1 MLFRLRLYRLLLTI
15 AVFLLPYPAFEIGR
29 GLWAIAWR
37 HVGRPALFP
46 QHSQLVLVLISCFV
60 WALISQH
67 YKLTSVDEL
76 FREHT
81 GAKGAF
87 SSCIVT
93 GAILLG
99 GLYFT
104 QNSLFPRGLF
114 ICCMIVLLCIT
125 VLLRAL
131 FRYLLREKF
140 SGGRP
145 TRIVLVGADQFANE
159 TAVRLNLLP
168 YARCQVVACIRLPGQ
183 QVAVKVCPI
192 YEFDEIDTLHGEKSA
207 EEVVIAVHPA
217 EFAVVPQLLTAL
229 EKLCVPVRT
238 VVDLGEGV
246 VVRERLFQLGRMQML
261 DLTTTPT
268 DSIIYAVLKRSFDI
282 SFATLVLVLASPV
295 MLLTAILIKLTS
307 PGTIL
312 FVQERIGLNG
322 LPFHM
327 YKFRT
332 MRLSSPD
339 ESDVRWTTENDPR
352 RTSIGGFLRRSSLD
366 ELPQFFNV
374 LKGEMS
380 VVGPRPERPFFVKKF
395 LQEFASYNHRHC
407 LKVGITGWAQVN
419 GWRGDTPIDKRLEYD
434 LYYLQNWSFSF
445 DLRIIAMTVVAEVM
459 SRRGY

>member
-140 SGGRP
+140 S
-145 TRIVLVGADQFANE
+145 
-159 TAVRLNLLP
+159 
-168 YARCQVVACIRLPGQ
+168 
-183 QVAVKVCPI
+183 
-192 YEFDEIDTLHGEKSA
+192 S
-207 EEVVIAVHPA
+207 
-217 EFAVVPQLLTAL
+217 
-229 EKLCVPVRT
+229 
-238 VVDLGEGV
+238 
-246 VVRERLFQLGRMQML
+246 
-261 DLTTTPT
+261 
-268 DSIIYAVLKRSFDI
+268 
-282 SFATLVLVLASPV
+282 
-295 MLLTAILIKLTS
+295 
-307 PGTIL
+307 
-312 FVQERIGLNG
+312 
-322 LPFHM
+322 
-327 YKFRT
+327 
-332 MRLSSPD
+332 
-339 ESDVRWTTENDPR
+339 
-352 RTSIGGFLRRSSLD
+352 
-366 ELPQFFNV
+366 
-374 LKGEMS
+374 
-380 VVGPRPERPFFVKKF
+380 
-395 LQEFASYNHRHC
+395 
-407 LKVGITGWAQVN
+407 
-419 GWRGDTPIDKRLEYD
+419 
-434 LYYLQNWSFSF
+434 
-445 DLRIIAMTVVAEVM
+445 
-459 SRRGY
+459 